1 MQTIKTFLLINV
13 NWEIMIS
20 VIYTT
25 INNIQDARK
34 IAHMIVE
41 EQLVACVNIIP
52 NVESIYRWK
61 GKIEEENEYIIIAK
75 TTEENIKKTIR
86 RIEQIHPYEIPDIIV
101 LSVTD
106 GLQDYLDYV
115 ANEAT

>member
-1 MQTIKTFLLINV
+1 
-13 NWEIMIS
+13 MIS

-34 IAHMIVE
+34 IAHTIVE

-52 NVESIYRWK
+52 NIESVYRWK
-61 GKIEEENEYIIIAK
+61 GKIEEDNEYAIIAK
-75 TTEENIKKTIR
+75 TTEENVKKSIQ
-86 RIEQIHPYEIPDIIV
+86 RIEQIHPYDIPDIIV
-101 LSVTD
+101 LPVTD

-115 ANEAT
+115 SNEVA